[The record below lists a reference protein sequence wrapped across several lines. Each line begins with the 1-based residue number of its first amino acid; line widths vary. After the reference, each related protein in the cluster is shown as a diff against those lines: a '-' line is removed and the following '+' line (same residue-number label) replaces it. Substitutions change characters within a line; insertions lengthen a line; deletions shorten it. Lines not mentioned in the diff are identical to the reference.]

1 MLSASACADVVAA
14 ARGSTAWR
22 DAPLYAAAG
31 SEPVVNAAVRAASL
45 LRERELP
52 AEIASVCTDV
62 RRRALA
68 HGDARARG
76 LEAGEIQLVR
86 YRPGGF
92 FTTHQDGIDAP
103 SEWRKRSVVLY
114 LNDDFTGGE
123 TSFPALGAVVR
134 PRTGHALTFPPFFAH
149 RADPVVAGEK
159 YVFTFWL
166 GPRGGAAPG

>member
-1 MLSASACADVVAA
+1 MLPASACADVVAA

-31 SEPVVNAAVRAASL
+31 SAPVVNAAVRAASL
-45 LRERELP
+45 LRESDLP
-52 AEIASVCTDV
+52 GEIASVCAEI
-62 RRRALA
+62 RERALA
-68 HGDARARG
+68 SDGARARG

-92 FTTHQDGIDAP
+92 FFTHQDGIDAP
-103 SEWRKRSVVLY
+103 SEWRKRSFVLY

-134 PRTGHALTFPPFFAH
+134 PRTGYALTFPPYFAH
-149 RADPVVAGEK
+149 GAEPVIAGEK

-166 GPRGGAAPG
+166 GPARR

>member
-1 MLSASACADVVAA
+1 MLPASACAGIVAA

-22 DAPLYAAAG
+22 DAPVYAAAG

-45 LRERELP
+45 LRESDLP
-52 AEIASVCTDV
+52 AEIARVCAEV
-62 RRRALA
+62 RERAAL

-92 FTTHQDGIDAP
+92 FYAHQDGMDAP
-103 SEWRKRSVVLY
+103 SEWRKRSFVLY

-123 TSFPALGAVVR
+123 TSFPALDAVVR
-134 PRTGHALTFPPFFAH
+134 PRTGHALTFPPYFAH
-149 RADPVVAGEK
+149 RAEPVIAGEK

-166 GPRGGAAPG
+166 GPARR